1 VAISSVVLVEIS
13 LGLLAGSLAIVSDG
27 LHAMLDA
34 LTTFALYFATRASLK
49 PPDEEHMYGH
59 EKFESIGGF
68 LGGIVLIGVAL
79 LILYEAIMRIIANQS
94 VNLGFEY
101 AGIIAVG
108 YTFVI
113 DFFRVSTFIKASKSE
128 SSTMKAGFYHAIADL
143 SSTLIAFLGFGLA
156 IVGIAYGDA
165 LASIVLSGLLFY
177 FSIKLAWGCGMELS
191 DTIPKDVAEEIRKQI
206 LDVKGA
212 SCCKDLRV
220 RKAGTK
226 TFVEASVQV
235 PEYISLEEAHA
246 LASEIEEKLK
256 ASLGNTE
263 ATIHVE
269 PAQTEIRTE
278 KLLEKLAT
286 EIGGV
291 KEAHEIS
298 TVFTKGK
305 LYVTLHVGVDPKLSV
320 NKAHE
325 IAEKVEGNIKRKL
338 NYVENITVHVE
349 PFEPAARR
357 TAMLDEREIKRIAYE
372 TAENLGQTLRIRRI
386 LTYFAD
392 KKRYINIDC
401 TFTGHVTIEDA
412 HEVVSQIEENIRKY
426 VENAIVTVHIEPEK
440 SEVKE

>member
-1 VAISSVVLVEIS
+1 
-13 LGLLAGSLAIVSDG
+13 
-27 LHAMLDA
+27 
-34 LTTFALYFATRASLK
+34 
-49 PPDEEHMYGH
+49 
-59 EKFESIGGF
+59 
-68 LGGIVLIGVAL
+68 
-79 LILYEAIMRIIANQS
+79 
-94 VNLGFEY
+94 
-101 AGIIAVG
+101 
-108 YTFVI
+108 
-113 DFFRVSTFIKASKSE
+113 
-128 SSTMKAGFYHAIADL
+128 
-143 SSTLIAFLGFGLA
+143 
-156 IVGIAYGDA
+156 
-165 LASIVLSGLLFY
+165 
-177 FSIKLAWGCGMELS
+177 MELS

-338 NYVENITVHVE
+338 NYIENITVHVE
-349 PFEPAARR
+349 PFEPAAQR